1 MALKIY
7 LYNGG
12 STPVELTAKNGI
24 VYRDEYNET
33 RDSATVIVR
42 TKTHLDVEPFDFVI
56 VSGTCR
62 GVAINDKPMLV
73 DSFAEEQIGFG
84 DNPVYDTTITLF
96 SETKELERV
105 TLPNLSITRHADGTG
120 KTVMQAIEDYLF
132 QYAPRIKV
140 TSGNSFDYEQ
150 KWTVSQ
156 EVSDRFSS
164 IQCPEFSWNR
174 PTLSEVLTDLMQ
186 VDDCIPVI
194 KNHEIG
200 LIDLRERKGVADS
213 SNFVRVVRSMTSKD
227 YNQNLEVNMQN
238 AISSRPARVVE
249 YISARNENQAVLTV
263 DNMQIVTQKPIYEI
277 KKVTATFLYSYVTG
291 GAGGTT
297 HRYFREVDMTQSI
310 KEKMAYDV
318 LSPIPVGFSDSQSFI
333 DNTKTRQVANV
344 WFTRGSRAIDGFGKV
359 FDFGGQHQETAI
371 SYILRGYVE
380 NTSFVNDN
388 FTYVDYRDVM
398 FKVEYLTQGEVNLK
412 AGKKLPLRNC
422 ETSAFDNQG
431 SSYVDIR
438 QQSMFEYFKANRLA
452 NKVKEINGT
461 CFEDD
466 DVPELGQTHEG
477 AVIFS
482 REIQY
487 FDDCIHFHLLAT
499 ENYVLSNYFTAIR
512 SKARSWAI
520 ASGKEALTRHDNAKL
535 YAEFSRT
542 SKSDITAL
550 RNKGIVFAKGPNYYD
565 FGPET
570 ILSALYH
577 FYNDESIKYAT
588 FTTIDSDN
596 TVYPKTTGTTRYAV
610 DCQVSATGLSLSLSV
625 TLADNYSVGEKI
637 EMDGSRYVN
646 RILPYADAN
655 GEFVRAVVGF
665 SPYIDPAGGEFVWG
679 GYRIGSAHVIENWW
693 PDVSGFAD
701 EDFKDAVISKGREKP
716 IITNGNDIETSMYV
730 DEEIIKDNR
739 ETFALTAEIE
749 YCADEPTIIVKEVL
763 VENHHFL
770 QGEQEG
776 YSGLRILA
784 TGDIKT
790 TATLPSASS
799 SYLYVGFLISN
810 NSELQYAKAVSAQGA
825 TYEWNYSAV
834 DDGEKFAIMDGYL
847 ESQDNLVPAL
857 RSIASRVVVAKVN
870 PTKTGLQYFEKSIR
884 LFTLNRLLNEDED
897 DVPSDA
903 TVTNDPA
910 NVTISKYADNCF
922 RVYYANGTMAAC
934 WGFIDANGKILFAV
948 NRKEAVYNS
957 TDVFVNLSL
966 TRDKAV
972 RRSVALQH
980 IVDSTL

>member
-12 STPVELTAKNGI
+12 STPVELAAKNGV

-33 RDSATVIVR
+33 RDSATVVVR
-42 TKTHLDVEPFDFVI
+42 TKTHVDVQPFDFVI
-56 VSGTCR
+56 LSGTCR
-62 GVAINDKPMLV
+62 GVAIDDKPMLV
-73 DSFAEEQIGFG
+73 DSFSEEQIGFG

-105 TLPNLSITRHADGTG
+105 PLPNLSITRHADGTG

-140 TSGNSFDYEQ
+140 TDGASFAYEQ

-249 YISARNENQAVLTV
+249 YVSMRNETQGLLTTE
-263 DNMQIVTQKPIYEI
+263 NMQVVTQKPIYEI
-277 KKVTATFLYSYVTG
+277 KKITMMIFSRV
-291 GAGGTT
+291 GALQGVK
-297 HRYFREVDMTQSI
+297 FREIDMTPSV

-318 LSPIPVGFSDSQSFI
+318 LNPVPALSTDDSDFAAKCQTLQI
-333 DNTKTRQVANV
+333 ANV
-344 WFTRGSRAIDGFGKV
+344 WYTRGGRTIEGFGK
-359 FDFGGQHQETAI
+359 
-371 SYILRGYVE
+371 SYYVDPVYSNYATIEYIAQKGRGTLTTNLR
-380 NTSFVNDN
+380 
-388 FTYVDYRDVM
+388 DYRDVM

-431 SSYVDIR
+431 SSYVDIS

-520 ASGKEALTRHDNAKL
+520 ASGKEALTRHDNAKI

-550 RNKGIVFAKGPNYYD
+550 RNKGIVFAKWPDYYD
-565 FGPET
+565 FGPEV

-577 FYNDESIKYAT
+577 FYNDESIKFAT

-596 TVYPKTTGTTRYAV
+596 EAYPKTTGTTRYAV
-610 DCQVSATGLSLSLSV
+610 DCQVSATGLSLSLTA
-625 TLADNYSVGEKI
+625 TLSDNYSVGIKVEVQ
-637 EMDGSRYVN
+637 DDRYIN
-646 RILPYADAN
+646 NILPYADAN

-665 SPYIDPAGGEFVWG
+665 SPYVDPAGGDFVWG
-679 GYRIGSAHVIENWW
+679 GYKIDSDTHTIVNDW
-693 PDVSGFAD
+693 PDISQINPTSYASWVD
-701 EDFKDAVISKGREKP
+701 ERIAKGREKP

-730 DEEIIKDNR
+730 DLEILKDNR

-749 YCADEPTIIVKEVL
+749 YCADEPTIIVKEAL

-770 QGEQEG
+770 QGDQDE
-776 YSGLRILA
+776 YVGLRILA
-784 TGDIKT
+784 TSAIKT
-790 TATLPSASS
+790 TATLPTASANFV
-799 SYLYVGFLISN
+799 YAGFLVSIGG
-810 NSELQYAKAVSAQGA
+810 ELQFAHAIDDGNGG
-825 TYEWNYSAV
+825 YEWARYQIGI
-834 DDGEKFAIMDGYL
+834 GEKFAIIDGYL
-847 ESQDNLVPAL
+847 ESQDEPYPSL
-857 RSIASRVVVAKVN
+857 RGVGTRVVVAKVN
-870 PTKTGLQYFEKSIR
+870 STKTGLQYFEKSIR

-934 WGFIDANGKILFAV
+934 WGFVDAYGKILFAV

-980 IVDSTL
+980 IVDRNL